1 MLTVITVYYF
11 AIHFNSFCDLRTH
24 IAVEVY
30 GVQPQVP
37 IPFFLIMC
45 VTVAG
50 LLLLVMFVFCIID
63 LRRRAKLTK
72 AAEMDRIDDFDVKL
86 IEYVTLM
93 KSRLIIS
100 PFLSERV
107 SVFCQEQTD
116 WSVYM
121 KCTII

>member
-1 MLTVITVYYF
+1 
-11 AIHFNSFCDLRTH
+11 
-24 IAVEVY
+24 
-30 GVQPQVP
+30 
-37 IPFFLIMC
+37 MC

-93 KSRLIIS
+93 KSRLTNQS
-100 PFLSERV
+100 V
-107 SVFCQEQTD
+107 SVGVCQSILPGTD
-116 WSVYM
+116 
-121 KCTII
+121 

>member
-50 LLLLVMFVFCIID
+50 LLLFVMFVFCIID
-63 LRRRAKLTK
+63 LRRRAKLAK

-86 IEYVTLM
+86 IEYVTPIQSKFIQYVLASLLYLL
-93 KSRLIIS
+93 KLISRDLARIVTG
-100 PFLSERV
+100 L
-107 SVFCQEQTD
+107 
-116 WSVYM
+116 
-121 KCTII
+121 